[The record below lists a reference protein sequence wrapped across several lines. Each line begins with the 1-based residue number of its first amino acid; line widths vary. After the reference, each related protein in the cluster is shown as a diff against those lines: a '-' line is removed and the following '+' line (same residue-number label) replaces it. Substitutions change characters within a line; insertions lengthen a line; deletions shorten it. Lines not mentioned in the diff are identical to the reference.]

1 MNEKG
6 LTLDHGQDR
15 RLPVSSQERGSCKSD
30 NSPSTP
36 GSPSTP
42 CAITNAMESCLSR
55 DDRRPATVVTARTT
69 LRGCALSAV
78 RREIGREACRDRVGE
93 YVEISGVPE
102 AIKKQNSNRLTIK
115 Q

>member
-69 LRGCALSAV
+69 LRGCALSVV
-78 RREIGREACRDRVGE
+78 RRGWALPLPRYATLARKGTIL
-93 YVEISGVPE
+93 
-102 AIKKQNSNRLTIK
+102 NSS